1 MNNLYILLVLITA
14 IIIVSMLIV
23 LKKID
28 GTSQKSEKKHVSI
41 LLTQVNGETVNIG
54 NINSIIFT
62 PNNTKIKYTELGFY
76 EGVHATCDRTL
87 KIPNKKISRLEIR
100 GE

>member
-62 PNNTKIKYTELGFY
+62 SNNTKIKYTEPGIY
-76 EGVHATCDRTL
+76 EGLHATCDRTL

>member
-14 IIIVSMLIV
+14 IIIISMLII

-28 GTSQKSEKKHVSI
+28 GTSQKSEKKYVSI

-54 NINSIIFT
+54 NINSIIST
-62 PNNTKIKYTELGFY
+62 SKNTKIKYTELGIY
-76 EGVHATCDRTL
+76 GGVHATYDRTL
-87 KIPNKKISRLEIR
+87 TIPNKKISRLEIR